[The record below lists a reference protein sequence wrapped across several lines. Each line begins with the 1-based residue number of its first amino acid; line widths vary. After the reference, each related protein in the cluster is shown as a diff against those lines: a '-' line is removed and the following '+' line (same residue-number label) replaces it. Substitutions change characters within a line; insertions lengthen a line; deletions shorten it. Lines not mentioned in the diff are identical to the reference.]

1 MGVVFFDCHRI
12 QWNDYETNQDFH
24 ERIKLI
30 KSVIISGPPAIGKT
44 TIAKGI
50 AKEFV
55 LTHLS
60 GGDILKELAAE
71 DGFETKGDDWWDTQE
86 GMSFLSKRQENFEF
100 DKKVD
105 DKLKKLFLGGNV
117 VITSYTLPWIV
128 EGGVKIWL
136 AGSKDNSAQRM
147 TTRDKLS
154 KNEALEIVQKRYN
167 ENKIIYKTLY
177 GFEFGE
183 NLSVFDKIIE
193 TDNLNADQVLES
205 AKSTVRELF

>member
-1 MGVVFFDCHRI
+1 M
-12 QWNDYETNQDFH
+12 
-24 ERIKLI
+24 I

-50 AKEFV
+50 GKEFG
-55 LTHLS
+55 LRHLS
-60 GGDILKELAAE
+60 GGDILKELAQDE
-71 DGFETKGDDWWDTQE
+71 GFDTGGDDWWDTPE
-86 GMSFLSKRQENFEF
+86 GMSFLSHRQENSEF

-105 DKLKKLFLGGNV
+105 AKLKKLFLEGNV

-136 AGSKDNSAQRM
+136 AGSMENSAKRM
-147 TTRDKLS
+147 TVRDNLS
-154 KNEALEIVQKRYN
+154 KNDTVKIVQKRYD

-183 NLSVFDKIIE
+183 DLSVFNKVIE
-193 TDNLNADQVLES
+193 TDNLDAVHVLEV
-205 AKSTVRELF
+205 AKSTVRELFEIKTT